1 MITAKI
7 SVSVSKLYYFT
18 NKLRNYQ
25 SIGLK
30 VAMLPIVNFQL
41 SRPSTLIDFGSVST
55 VLKESNLFELLEGQ
69 LAKLVVCFPKDE
81 DINELYSSCITRIIY
96 KYLVE
101 SQLEAALN
109 LLPKVA
115 EQHLNWISNDGI
127 SKNLVNSSKN
137 IFRYYNFDE
146 TEDIHQ
152 NLEWLSSHWPKNE
165 NLKQAL
171 LSVDFIEK

>member
-1 MITAKI
+1 MAIHQYLFELSRPPELSEFIAGELSGNACQLINDYCEDIGIGEQALLLYQQIKEL
-7 SVSVSKLYYFT
+7 SVNWFESSHV
-18 NKLRNYQ
+18 
-25 SIGLK
+25 
-30 VAMLPIVNFQL
+30 VNFQL
-41 SRPSTLIDFGSVST
+41 SRASTLIDFGSVST

-115 EQHLNWISNDGI
+115 N
-127 SKNLVNSSKN
+127 N
-137 IFRYYNFDE
+137 I
-146 TEDIHQ
+146 
-152 NLEWLSSHWPKNE
+152 
-165 NLKQAL
+165 
-171 LSVDFIEK
+171 